1 MKETKNKACP
11 VVFLNRFLSRSQTKK
26 HDIQDW
32 LDTIKFGLHITIEPT
47 PWSPVVDDE
56 ARQRLRQKD
65 WDEYLQCP
73 GIREWWSRC
82 SKRNRQTIKQDT
94 R

>member
-1 MKETKNKACP
+1 MKETKNKEWSD
-11 VVFLNRFLSRSQTKK
+11 VFFNGYLSRSQTDK

-56 ARQRLRQKD
+56 VRQRLRQVEMNINRRFIGNNFSKFNLSR
-65 WDEYLQCP
+65 YLK
-73 GIREWWSRC
+73 ISL
-82 SKRNRQTIKQDT
+82 
-94 R
+94 